1 MNKPRYNRISI
12 VLDELSIDQK
22 DLAQLV
28 GVTKDTVSR
37 WCRNENNPRLPD
49 LYKIASVLRIDIR
62 RLIEPTSW
70 ENEIS
75 PSPLAMLKLEKE
87 KEQTVKTTRHL
98 TGIAKPVRK
107 RK

>member
-1 MNKPRYNRISI
+1 MNKPRCNRISI
-12 VLDELSIDQK
+12 VLDELGIDQK
-22 DLAQLV
+22 DLARLV

-49 LYKIASVLRIDIR
+49 LHKIARVLRIDIR

-70 ENEIS
+70 ENETS
-75 PSPLAMLKLEKE
+75 PSLLDILKLEKE
-87 KEQTVKTTRHL
+87 KEGTDKTRHSAGS
-98 TGIAKPVRK
+98 TKSTPK

>member
-12 VLDELSIDQK
+12 VLDELGIDQK
-22 DLAQLV
+22 DLARLV

-49 LYKIASVLRIDIR
+49 LNKIARVLRIDIR

-70 ENEIS
+70 ENETS
-75 PSPLAMLKLEKE
+75 PSALDILKLEKE
-87 KEQTVKTTRHL
+87 KEGTGKTRHSAGS
-98 TGIAKPVRK
+98 TKSTRK